1 MKVVGVIAGC
11 VVLAFLALVGFA
23 ACAPQQSPTGASG
36 ACPAVV
42 VPAGELPTGTVAGYS
57 GDQLANAA
65 QILAAGAALGL
76 SSRDQTIGVMTAM
89 GESSLHVIDYGDEAG
104 PDSRGLFQQRAN
116 GAWGSYED
124 RMDPFTS
131 ATNFFRAMVGNV
143 PDRDELPPTEVAHR
157 TQRNA
162 DPNHYT
168 RFWEPAV
175 AVVAALGGGGTCVT
189 GAGAPGGDGRQLAA
203 ALVAKIDA
211 GKITGLSGPV
221 LDQIR
226 WAATGENAAEC
237 SIDVRVL
244 QIITI
249 AADTFDSVGISSIN
263 RYCTRT
269 LAGAGTQSRHY
280 TAGGGHAVDF
290 YGFNG
295 KATTGAD
302 TNAIIL
308 IRALDALL
316 PPGSMIGQVQCRAA
330 AGTSVTTTTA
340 TQFNDTCHHL
350 HIDVD
355 PKTTTLLGTG
365 APA

>member
-1 MKVVGVIAGC
+1 MKVAGIAAGA
-11 VVLAFLALVGFA
+11 VVLAFLALVGLA
-23 ACAPQQSPTGASG
+23 ACSPKAPTTTAG

-42 VPAGELPTGTVAGYS
+42 VPAGQMPTGTVAGYS

-65 QILAAGAALGL
+65 QILAAGAALDL
-76 SSRDQTIGVMTAM
+76 SARDQTIGVMTAM
-89 GESSLHVIDYGDEAG
+89 GESSLRVLDYGDDAG

-116 GAWGSYED
+116 GAWGTYDD

-131 ATNFFRAMVGNV
+131 ASNFFKAMMKIEN
-143 PDRDELPPTEVAHR
+143 RDAMEPTEVAHR
-157 TQRNA
+157 TQRNR

-168 RFWEPAV
+168 RFWEPAT
-175 AVVAALGGGGTCVT
+175 AVVAALGGGGMCVT

-237 SIDVRVL
+237 SIDVRIL

-249 AADTFDSVGISSIN
+249 ASDTFDKVGISSIN

-269 LAGAGTQSRHY
+269 LAGAGTLSRHY
-280 TAGGGHAVDF
+280 LDGGGHAVDF

-295 KATTGAD
+295 KATDGAD
-302 TNAIIL
+302 ANAVTL

-316 PPGSMIGQVQCRAA
+316 PPGSLIGQVQCRAA
-330 AGTSVTTTTA
+330 AGTSLSTQTA
-340 TQFNDTCHHL
+340 EQFNDTCNHL

-355 PKTTTLLGTG
+355 PKTTTLLGSG
-365 APA
+365 AQA